1 MMTEQE
7 LLSLRVQEA
16 YEETLLNLARNLYG
30 DDHQVRQLPRQ
41 SIREQLSNL
50 KWRIQCAWLVLRGKA
65 DIS

>member
-1 MMTEQE
+1 MTEQE

-16 YEETLLNLARNLYG
+16 YEETLLNLARSLYG
-30 DDHQVRQLPRQ
+30 DDHAKQLPRR

-50 KWRIQCAWLVLRGKA
+50 KWRIQCAWLVLRGQA

>member
-30 DDHQVRQLPRQ
+30 DDQARQLPQQ